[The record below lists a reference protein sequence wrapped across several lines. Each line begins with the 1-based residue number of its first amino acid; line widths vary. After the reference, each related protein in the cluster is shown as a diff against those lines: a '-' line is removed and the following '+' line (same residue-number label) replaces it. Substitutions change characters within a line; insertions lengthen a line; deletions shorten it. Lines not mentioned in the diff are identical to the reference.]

1 MSNYTTEK
9 IGCGVLTLLILLG
22 IALISLIIGAIV
34 QKKDVLVKET
44 SDYLYYKEYTIY
56 NLDSTIYKYHKPITY
71 NGIIT
76 KKYKSSHF
84 VGVPGKGGHRVTDY
98 HLVVSYNNKGYE
110 ESNSTVYNRFQLNEN
125 VKVVETFYP
134 EFRVEIIKK

>member
-9 IGCGVLTLLILLG
+9 IGGGALTLLILSG
-22 IALISLIIGAIV
+22 IALIGLIIGAII

-56 NLDSTIYKYHKPITY
+56 NLDSAIYKYPKPITY
-71 NGIIT
+71 NEKKT
-76 KKYKSSHF
+76 KKYTSSRF
-84 VGVPGKGGHRVTDY
+84 VGVPGKGGHRVTKY
-98 HLVVSYNNKGYE
+98 HLEVSYNNKSYE
-110 ESNSTVYNRFQLNEN
+110 ATTSGIYNSFQLYED
-125 VKVVETFYP
+125 VKVVETSYP

>member
-1 MSNYTTEK
+1 MSDSTTEK

-76 KKYKSSHF
+76 KKYKSSRF

-98 HLVVSYNNKGYE
+98 HLVISYNNKGYE

>member
-1 MSNYTTEK
+1 MSDYTTEK
-9 IGCGVLTLLILLG
+9 IGCGVLTLLILSS

-76 KKYKSSHF
+76 KKYKSSRF

-98 HLVVSYNNKGYE
+98 HLVISYNNKGYE

>member
-1 MSNYTTEK
+1 MSDYTTEK
-9 IGCGVLTLLILLG
+9 IGCGTLTMLILLG
-22 IALISLIIGAIV
+22 IALIGLIIGAIV

-98 HLVVSYNNKGYE
+98 HLVISYNNKGYE

>member
-56 NLDSTIYKYHKPITY
+56 NLDSTIYKYHKSITY

-76 KKYKSSHF
+76 KKYKSSRF

-98 HLVVSYNNKGYE
+98 HLVISYNNKGYE

>member
-76 KKYKSSHF
+76 KKYKSSRF

-98 HLVVSYNNKGYE
+98 HLVISYNNKGYE
-110 ESNSTVYNRFQLNEN
+110 ENNSTVYNRFQLNEN

>member
-9 IGCGVLTLLILLG
+9 IGCGVLTLLILVG

-76 KKYKSSHF
+76 KKYKSSRF

-98 HLVVSYNNKGYE
+98 HLVISYNNKGYE

>member
-9 IGCGVLTLLILLG
+9 IGCGALTLLILSG
-22 IALISLIIGAIV
+22 IALIGLIIGAIV

-84 VGVPGKGGHRVTDY
+84 VGIVGKGGHRVTDY
-98 HLVVSYNNKGYE
+98 HLIVSYNNKGYE
-110 ESNSTVYNRFQLNEN
+110 ESNSTIYNRFQLNEN

-134 EFRVEIIKK
+134 EFKIEIIKK

>member
-9 IGCGVLTLLILLG
+9 IGCGTLALLILFG

-56 NLDSTIYKYHKPITY
+56 NLDSAIYKYHKPITY

-84 VGVPGKGGHRVTDY
+84 VGVPGKGGHYETNY
-98 HLVVSYNNKGYE
+98 HLVASYNNKSYE
-110 ESNSTVYNRFQLNEN
+110 AKTSEIYNRFQLNEN

>member
-98 HLVVSYNNKGYE
+98 HLVISYNNKGYE

>member
-1 MSNYTTEK
+1 MSDYTTEK
-9 IGCGVLTLLILLG
+9 IGCGTLTMLILLG
-22 IALISLIIGAIV
+22 IALIGLIIGAIV

-56 NLDSTIYKYHKPITY
+56 NLDSAIYKYHKPITY

-76 KKYKSSHF
+76 KKYKSSRF

-98 HLVVSYNNKGYE
+98 HLVISYNNKGYE

>member
-76 KKYKSSHF
+76 KKYKSSRF

-98 HLVVSYNNKGYE
+98 HLVISYNNKGYE

>member
-9 IGCGVLTLLILLG
+9 IGCGALTLLILSG
-22 IALISLIIGAIV
+22 IALIGLIIGAII

-71 NGIIT
+71 NGIIA
-76 KKYKSSHF
+76 KSIRLH
-84 VGVPGKGGHRVTDY
+84 VL
-98 HLVVSYNNKGYE
+98 LVFLVKE
-110 ESNSTVYNRFQLNEN
+110 AIVKQST
-125 VKVVETFYP
+125 
-134 EFRVEIIKK
+134 I

>member
-9 IGCGVLTLLILLG
+9 IGCGALTLLILSG
-22 IALISLIIGAIV
+22 IALIGLMIGAIV

-44 SDYLYYKEYTIY
+44 PDYLYYKEYTIY

-76 KKYKSSHF
+76 KKYKSSRF
-84 VGVPGKGGHRVTDY
+84 VGVPGKGGHRVTNY
-98 HLVVSYNNKGYE
+98 HLVVSYNNKSYE
-110 ESNSTVYNRFQLNEN
+110 ATTSGIYNSFQLNED